1 VGAFADNGGMITLT
15 FLGTSSGVPT
25 KNRNLS
31 ALALQTGIGRGW
43 WLVDCGEATQHRLQH
58 LPLSVHDLDGICITH
73 VHGDHSYGLP
83 GLLASAAM
91 TGRTRPLIVIACA
104 AIKAWLDATML
115 HTTLAL
121 TYPLVF
127 IDVDAAREVHREEGL
142 VIERHPLSHRVPSVA
157 FRFAVEHAKY
167 KLDVDALRARGVP
180 AGERWGQLQRGE
192 DVVLEDGARLRAA
205 DYRIAQVKR
214 AVVVVGGDNDRPELL
229 GEACADAQLLI
240 HESTYTEAVL
250 QKVGPGPTHSSA
262 LRVARF
268 AEQVGLPNLILT
280 HFSPR
285 YDHPA
290 AMAELRDEA
299 CGAYGGTLFLA
310 HDLARFELDADG
322 IVRPLAPS

>member
-1 VGAFADNGGMITLT
+1 MLTLT

-31 ALALQTGIGRGW
+31 ALALQTGLGRSW

-91 TGRTRPLIVIACA
+91 SGRTRPLTVVGTQAL
-104 AIKAWLDATML
+104 KAWLDATML

-127 IDVDAAREVHREEGL
+127 VDVDARRVVHQEAGL

-157 FRFAVEHAKY
+157 YRFAVLHAHY
-167 KLDVDALRARGVP
+167 KLDVDALQAQGVP
-180 AGERWGQLQRGE
+180 RGESWGRLQRGE
-192 DVVLEDGARLRAA
+192 DVLLDDGRTIAA
-205 DYRIAQVKR
+205 AGVRIAQVKR
-214 AVVVVGGDNDRPELL
+214 AVAVIGGDNDRLELL
-229 GEACADAQLLI
+229 DEACEGAQLLV
-240 HESTYTEAVL
+240 HESTYTEAIL

-268 AEQVGLPNLILT
+268 ARQCGLPNLILT

-285 YDHPA
+285 YDNPA
-290 AMAELRDEA
+290 AMAELRTEA
-299 CGAYGGTLFLA
+299 VDNYHGNLFLA
-310 HDLARFELDADG
+310 HDLARFELGADG
-322 IVRPLAPS
+322 VVRPL